1 MTPGSENPSGLPP
14 TGQIP
19 PEQVAP
25 PSRYS
30 FGRRAF
36 TEQDSA
42 QQPYLNQANDRQPD
56 PPQWS
61 AQQHYG
67 QPYPTQSYGQQP
79 YPTPPYGQP
88 HLDQEH
94 GQAQDR
100 GQPYG
105 YPQSGLPERNPYQ
118 VTPAQYYR
126 DQGYG
131 DPEPAQPYH
140 LAQSSLRGPRKPS
153 PALGITSLGVVI
165 GMLVVCLLAT
175 QPLAAAYSAIY
186 LTLGT
191 AHIERGEISDQ
202 LLAPTLV
209 PLMVVG
215 LASII
220 GIIGLILGVWAAAS
234 HRGRG
239 WGVGAI
245 ILGIL
250 APFIWGSVLIAA
262 ILPAVAAVS

>member
-1 MTPGSENPSGLPP
+1 MTPGSENPSGFPP

-19 PEQVAP
+19 PEPVAP

-36 TEQDSA
+36 GEQGSAEQPHPDQTSDQQPYPPSA
-42 QQPYLNQANDRQPD
+42 QQQYGRPYE
-56 PPQWS
+56 
-61 AQQHYG
+61 G
-67 QPYPTQSYGQQP
+67 QPYGQQP
-79 YPTPPYGQP
+79 YPTQPY
-88 HLDQEH
+88 
-94 GQAQDR
+94 GQAQDH
-100 GQPYG
+100 GQPYA
-105 YPQSGLPERNPYQ
+105 YQPPGLPERNPYQ

-131 DPEPAQPYH
+131 DSEPAQPYH

-153 PALGITSLGVVI
+153 PALGITSLGVVT
-165 GMLVVCLLAT
+165 GMLVACLLAT
-175 QPLAAAYSAIY
+175 QPLGVAYSAIY

-191 AHIERGEISDQ
+191 AHIERGQISDQ

-215 LASII
+215 LASIV
-220 GIIGLILGVWAAAS
+220 GIVGLILGVWAAAS
-234 HRGRG
+234 KRGRG

-250 APFIWGSVLIAA
+250 APLIWGSVLIAA